1 VRGVVHGFS
10 WSRRPAE
17 WYDAPALARPERP
30 GRHAGHHEDMGRYA
44 SAFRLAV
51 VLGFALLGSAC
62 ADKDT
67 DTAYLERPAEEI
79 YNSAMD
85 KVLDSDYQKASKDF
99 DEVDRQHPYSVW
111 ATKAQLM
118 SAYSL
123 YQASKYDQAVVD
135 LDRFI
140 QLHPG
145 NRDTAYAYYL
155 KALCYYVQITDV
167 GRDQK
172 TTEQALKAMDE
183 VAKRFPDS
191 KYARDAR
198 LKIDLTRDHLA
209 GKEMDIG
216 RYYERQ
222 GNYLAAINR
231 FRRVVDNYQTTTHV
245 PEALHRLTECYLALG
260 IVDEAKTT
268 AAVLGHNYPGSEWYV
283 DSYAL
288 LTGVPQQNSVEQK
301 GWVSRVI
308 SSVF

>member
-1 VRGVVHGFS
+1 MRKQFVG
-10 WSRRPAE
+10 
-17 WYDAPALARPERP
+17 
-30 GRHAGHHEDMGRYA
+30 
-44 SAFRLAV
+44 FRLAAAFGL
-51 VLGFALLGSAC
+51 VLLASAC
-62 ADKDT
+62 GGDSKKDV
-67 DTAYLERPAEEI
+67 YVERPVEEL
-79 YNSAMD
+79 YNQAMD
-85 KVLDSDYQKASKDF
+85 KFIDNNYRGAASDF

-123 YQASKYDQAVVD
+123 YQSQKYDESIVA

-155 KALCYYVQITDV
+155 KALCYYIQITDV

-172 TTEQALKAMDE
+172 MTEQALKSLDE
-183 VAKRFPDS
+183 VLRRFPES

-209 GKEMDIG
+209 GKEMTIG

-222 GNYLAAINR
+222 GQYLAAINR
-231 FRRVVDNYQTTTHV
+231 FRRVVDNFQTTTHV
-245 PEALHRLTECYLALG
+245 PEALHRLTESYLALG
-260 IVDEAKTT
+260 IVDEARSS
-268 AAVLGHNYPGSEWYV
+268 AAVLGHNYPGSEWYQ

-288 LTGVPQQNSVEQK
+288 LTGIPAGTTDEGPSK
-301 GWVSRVI
+301 SWITRIIG
-308 SSVF
+308 SVF